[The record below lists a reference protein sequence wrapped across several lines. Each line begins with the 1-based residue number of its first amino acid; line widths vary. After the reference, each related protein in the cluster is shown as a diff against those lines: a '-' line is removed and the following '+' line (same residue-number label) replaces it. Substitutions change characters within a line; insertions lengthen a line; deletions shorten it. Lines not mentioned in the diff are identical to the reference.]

1 MSEMTNRIWR
11 VGHEYRDRG
20 GYSFDNDEVLRWL
33 HTERGTIANSGG
45 IRYKDAI
52 APVTTDGET
61 GRVVPAYFVLITRD
75 MSAQHH
81 NPWDDVVDEISGN
94 IVYWG
99 DAKFSDRGRS
109 YSAFKG
115 NARLEAANNL
125 RLIGR
130 IADLP
135 PILHFSKKRS
145 GYLTFNGVC
154 ALSDL
159 RHAWFEDEGRPV
171 KNLRVLLSILDV
183 EEVAAAWLNSRVLD
197 ADREAAD
204 RTLAPAAWLK
214 AKKGRIER
222 RHVWASKVRG
232 RASQLPVPGSED
244 ERILA
249 EVRSL
254 SPAAFEA
261 FTVAL
266 IDKLPEIMPGLEHK
280 VTRTRRTSDHGV
292 DFFGMFR
299 LPPPISYEI
308 DFVGEAKRYASGIT
322 PDQVSRLVARL
333 GRGQYGL
340 YFTTSWF
347 SEQTQ
352 REIEVDRYPVR
363 LFSGQDIVSILR
375 AGNCIASGTISR
387 EWLELAIADAP
398 DQMSDGLR
406 PVSIW

>member
-1 MSEMTNRIWR
+1 MSASTDRVWR

-20 GYSFDNDEVLRWL
+20 GYSFEDDEILRWL
-33 HTERGTIANSGG
+33 HTECGTIANSGG
-45 IRYKDAI
+45 IRYKD
-52 APVTTDGET
+52 PVSQVITDPET
-61 GRVVPAYFVLITRD
+61 ARLVPAYFVLITRD

-81 NPWDDVVDEISGN
+81 NPWDDVVDEVSGN

-99 DAKFSDRGRS
+99 DAKFSDRS
-109 YSAFKG
+109 KTYAAFKG
-115 NARLEAANNL
+115 NARLEAANNI

-135 PILHFSKKRS
+135 PILHFSKSRS
-145 GYLTFNGVC
+145 GYLTFNGLC

-159 RHAWFEDEGRPV
+159 RHAWFEDGSRPV
-171 KNLRVLLSILDV
+171 KNLRVLLSILDA
-183 EEVAAAWLNSRVLD
+183 EEVSATWLNSRVLG
-197 ADREAAD
+197 ADREVVD
-204 RTLAPAAWLK
+204 RTLAPPAWLK
-214 AKKGRIER
+214 AKKGKIER
-222 RHVWASKVRG
+222 RHVWASKIRS

-244 ERILA
+244 QQILSQ
-249 EVRSL
+249 VRSL
-254 SPAAFEA
+254 SPHAFEA

-266 IDKLPEIMPGLEHK
+266 IDKLPEIMPGLEHT

-308 DFVGEAKRYASGIT
+308 DFVGEAKRYTSAIT

-352 REIEVDRYPVR
+352 REIEADRYPVR

-375 AGNCIASGTISR
+375 AGNCISSGTISS

-398 DQMSDGLR
+398 DQKSDGLR

>member
-1 MSEMTNRIWR
+1 MTDRSWR

-20 GYSFDNDEVLRWL
+20 GSRYEDDEILHWL
-33 HTERGTIANSGG
+33 NTDAGAIANSGG
-45 IRYKDAI
+45 IRYKD
-52 APVTTDGET
+52 PLSNPSLDGES
-61 GRVVPAYFVLITRD
+61 GKAVPAYFVLITRD

-81 NPWDDVVDEISGN
+81 NPWDDVVDEISGS

-99 DAKFSDRGRS
+99 DAKFSERGRK
-109 YSAFKG
+109 YNDFKG
-115 NARLEAANNL
+115 NARLEATNNL
-125 RLIGR
+125 RLAGR
-130 IADLP
+130 LTEMP

-145 GYLTFNGVC
+145 GFLTFNGLC

-159 RHAWFEDEGRPV
+159 GHSWFEDAGRPV

-183 EEVAAAWLNSRVLD
+183 EEVSAEWLNARVLE
-197 ADREAAD
+197 ADRDGVD
-204 RTLAPAAWLK
+204 RRLAPTVWLK
-214 AKKGRIER
+214 ARKGRIDR
-222 RHVWASKVRG
+222 RHVWASKIRS
-232 RASQLPVPGSED
+232 RESQMPVAGSED
-244 ERILA
+244 EGILE
-249 EVRSL
+249 EVRNL
-254 SPAAFEA
+254 SPAEFEA

-266 IDKLPEIMPGLEHK
+266 VDKLPEIVPGLEHK
-280 VTRTRRTSDHGV
+280 VTRTRRTGDHGV

-299 LPPPISYEI
+299 LPSPISYEI
-308 DFVGEAKRYASGIT
+308 DFLGEAKRYTSPIT

-352 REIEVDRYPVR
+352 REIEADRYPVR

-375 AGNCIASGTISR
+375 AGNCISAGRISR
-387 EWLELAIADAP
+387 DWLELAIADAP
-398 DQMSDGLR
+398 GQVSDGLR

>member
-1 MSEMTNRIWR
+1 MDERIWR

-20 GYSFDNDEVLRWL
+20 GYSFENDEVLRWL

-45 IRYKDAI
+45 IRYKDPI
-52 APVTTDGET
+52 LNVVTEGET
-61 GRVVPAYFVLITRD
+61 GRVIPAYFVLITRD

-99 DAKFSDRGRS
+99 DAKFSDRGKS
-109 YSAFKG
+109 YSDFKG
-115 NARLEAANNL
+115 NARLEAVNNL
-125 RLIGR
+125 RLVGQM
-130 IADLP
+130 ADLP

-145 GYLTFNGVC
+145 GYLTFSGLC

-159 RHAWFEDEGRPV
+159 SHAWFDDDGRPV

-183 EEVAAAWLNSRVLD
+183 EEVSAGWLNSRVLGE
-197 ADREAAD
+197 DREAAD
-204 RTLAPAAWLK
+204 RALAPAAWLK

-222 RHVWASKVRG
+222 RHVFASKVRS

-254 SPAAFEA
+254 SPTAFEA

-266 IDKLPEIMPGLEHK
+266 VNKLPEIMPGLEHK

-308 DFVGEAKRYASGIT
+308 DFVGEAKRHASGIT

-352 REIEVDRYPVR
+352 REIEADRYPVR
-363 LFSGQDIVSILR
+363 LFSGQDIVSFLR
-375 AGNCIASGTISR
+375 AGNCISSGAISR

-398 DQMSDGLR
+398 DQVSDGLR
-406 PVSIW
+406 PISIW